1 MFFIDEGIRRIKRS
15 PDVESA
21 RRSFDRSC
29 TVCCTHGYQIRCDQC
44 KIANAF
50 QQAME
55 GFRYMENF
63 KISLEMERGG

>member
-1 MFFIDEGIRRIKRS
+1 MLFIDEGIRRIKRS

-21 RRSFDRSC
+21 RRCFDRSC